1 MKNLVNI
8 EKSAFHRKEMLEI
21 IREEKRLALI
31 RKGQGFL
38 TSISEDANLERIEKL
53 LKYLTD

>member
-1 MKNLVNI
+1 MK
-8 EKSAFHRKEMLEI
+8 KSVEKEMLEI

-31 RKGQGFL
+31 RKGQGSL

-53 LKYLTD
+53 LKYLID

>member
-1 MKNLVNI
+1 MK
-8 EKSAFHRKEMLEI
+8 KSVEKEMLEI